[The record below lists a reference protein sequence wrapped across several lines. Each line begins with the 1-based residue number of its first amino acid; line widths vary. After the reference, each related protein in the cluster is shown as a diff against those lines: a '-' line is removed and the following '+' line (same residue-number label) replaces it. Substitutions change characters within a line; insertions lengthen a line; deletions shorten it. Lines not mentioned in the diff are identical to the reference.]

1 MKVYV
6 CEFRGVY
13 CGGLVVVAANSADEA
28 YRVIK
33 DDNNLCWFFN
43 CGDDDGNCTK
53 NKDDWKY

>member
-43 CGDDDGNCTK
+43 CVDDDGNCTK
-53 NKDDWKY
+53 NKDD